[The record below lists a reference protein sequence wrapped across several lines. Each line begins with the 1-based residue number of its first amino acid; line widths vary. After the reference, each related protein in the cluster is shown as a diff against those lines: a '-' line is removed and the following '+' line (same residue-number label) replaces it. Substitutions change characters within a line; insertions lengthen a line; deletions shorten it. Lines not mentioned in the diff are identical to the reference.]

1 MTGVPVT
8 VYEPLVAVWL
18 ACEAPVWPEPMMTV
32 ARSVADVLSD
42 HVVFEVECIDR
53 MYLNVYVPQLQYPAG
68 LVGFVHRQLGLPIAS
83 TAPLA
88 SISDGFGTAM
98 RRFARDQ
105 GVPWVDFVKGQRKD
119 DIMHQHLARFTADEG
134 VLFIGRAQEKT
145 VVFRTEKRRNAE
157 GVAYPWIV
165 KTTGVVNHFYVYAV
179 DAEFGPFFLK
189 FCSYFPYNAR
199 LCINGHEWAKRQ
211 AENKG
216 IAFTALDN
224 GFATVEDPAGLQALC
239 DELGPGQ
246 IQALLDKW
254 LAILPGALSD
264 ADRDAGYRYEI
275 SILQAE
281 FSLTQV
287 LDQPV
292 SGRVFFEHVIRNN
305 LDAGRPDR
313 VSLVFDRRIMRKG
326 PRATPGRFRTRV
338 ITEGVTPSVYIDYKH
353 TTIKQYHKHGKA
365 LRTETTINDT
375 RDFGIRKRLTNL
387 PALRE
392 VGFSANRRLLGVQRL
407 SHNPIHA
414 EQAFTAVHD
423 PIITDTGHRIAGLR
437 LGDRRAHALLQA
449 LLVFRLLPHGFLNR
463 DLRGL
468 LAGLLGKTPGQLSAG
483 QVSYD
488 LRRLR
493 AHGLIT
499 RIPGTHRYQ
508 ITDTGG
514 HHAMLLTHVHT
525 RLLQPGLA
533 QLTDPDPPAPSPL
546 RTAARNYQ
554 HALDHLTQEAG
565 FAA

>member
-1 MTGVPVT
+1 
-8 VYEPLVAVWL
+8 
-18 ACEAPVWPEPMMTV
+18 MTV
-32 ARSVADVLSD
+32 ARTVADVLID
-42 HVVFEVECIDR
+42 HVVFEVESIDR
-53 MYLNVYVPQLQYPAG
+53 MYLNVYVPGLQYPAG
-68 LVGFVHRQLGLPIAS
+68 LVAYVHRQLGLPVAS

-88 SISDGFGTAM
+88 SVSEGFTTVL
-98 RRFARDQ
+98 RRFAGDHRI
-105 GVPWVDFVKGQRKD
+105 PWVDFVKGVRKD
-119 DIMHQHLARFTADEG
+119 DIMHQHLAAFTGTEG

-145 VVFRTEKRRNAE
+145 GLFRTEKRRDSH
-157 GVAYPWIV
+157 GDSYPWIV

-179 DAEFGPFFLK
+179 DGDFGPFFLK
-189 FCSYFPYNAR
+189 FCSYFPYNGR

-211 AENKG
+211 ATKAG

-224 GFATVEDPAGLQALC
+224 GFATIEDPAALQAIC
-239 DELGPGQ
+239 DRLGTAQ

-254 LAILPGALSD
+254 LAILPSAFTE
-264 ADRDAGYRYEI
+264 ADHDAGYRYEL

-292 SGRVFFEHVIRNN
+292 SGRVFFEQVIRDN

-313 VSLVFDRRIMRKG
+313 VSLIFDRRLMRTG
-326 PRATPGRFRTRV
+326 PRATPGPFRTRV
-338 ITEGVTPSVYIDYKH
+338 ITNGVTPSLHIDYKH
-353 TTIKQYHKHGKA
+353 TKIKQYHKEGRA

-375 RDFGIRKRLTNL
+375 GDFGIRKRLTHL

-392 VGFSANRRLLGVQRL
+392 IGFLANRRLLGVQQL
-407 SHNPIHA
+407 SHNPIRA
-414 EQAFTAVHD
+414 QQAFTTVHH
-423 PIITDTGHRIAGLR
+423 PIITSDGHHIAGLR
-437 LGDRRAHALLQA
+437 LGDHRAPALLQA
-449 LLVFRLLPHGFLNR
+449 LLVFQLIPHGFLNR
-463 DLRGL
+463 DLRTL
-468 LAGLLGKTPGQLSAG
+468 LADLLGKHPHEITPG

-499 RIPGTHRYQ
+499 RIPRTHRYQ
-508 ITDTGG
+508 ITDTGL
-514 HHAMLLTHVHT
+514 HHAMLITHIHT

-533 QLTDPDPPAPSPL
+533 QLTDPDPPTPSTL

-554 HALDHLTQEAG
+554 RALDQLTHQAG